1 MAFWQKI
8 LGLAVLICLFQ
19 SSQISVAKELTTQP
33 QDTVTQTDD
42 TEASSGGDE
51 KVVAEVE
58 FRGADIAWML
68 TCSALV
74 LMMTA
79 PGLALF
85 YGGLVRKKNILS
97 VMMQCVFLMGLMTI
111 VWAVAGFSLAFGGS
125 NPYIGNFDYLF
136 LKDVMPML
144 ASDQVTN
151 VEAEL
156 AVANTEA
163 GQAIADLAAAKTQD
177 AKAQSTLVAKK
188 TADRKTELAATLQAL
203 RSRVSQNKFAIFT
216 PGEGSDIPF
225 SVFMCFQGMFFVITP
240 ALICGAFAER
250 FKFSTMCV
258 FSVLWGLLVYC
269 PICHWVWSDAGWLC
283 EWNEGALF
291 PALDFAGGTVVHISS
306 GVSALVCAIFV
317 GKRIGYGR
325 DPMPPHNLTYTC
337 IGTALLWV
345 GWFGFNAGSALSAG
359 TGAVN
364 AFIATHFAAA
374 GGVVAWSVFE
384 WITRGKPTM
393 LGACS
398 GAVAGLVCITPACG
412 SVSAMSAIMLGLI
425 AGAVC
430 CWACSGM
437 KKLFKYDD
445 SLDAFGVHG
454 VGGTV
459 GAILTGLFATNVITG
474 GRSGMIES
482 GGAIEQL
489 RNQLV
494 SIVASAGLAIT
505 GTVLLLI
512 LLNLLMGLRVSPEH
526 EQRGLDVTQ
535 HDEEGYIFL

>member
-1 MAFWQKI
+1 MANIKFRLHFRPFLHVDQGVEMMAFRHVY
-8 LGLAVLICLFQ
+8 LFLAILICFAQTGQL
-19 SSQISVAKELTTQP
+19 SVAKESTTQP
-33 QDTVTQTDD
+33 RDTVTETDG
-42 TEASSGGDE
+42 TESTSEEATE
-51 KVVAEVE
+51 TAEEVE
-58 FRGADIAWML
+58 APSFSGADIAWML

-97 VMMQCVFLMGLMTI
+97 VMMQCVFLMGLMTV
-111 VWAVAGFSLAFGGS
+111 VWAVVGYSLAFGGS
-125 NPYIGNFDYLF
+125 NPYFGNFDHLF
-136 LKDVMPML
+136 LKGVVPTL
-144 ASDQVTN
+144 TSNEAAS
-151 VEAEL
+151 VEAQL
-156 AVANTEA
+156 ADETDPE
-163 GQAIADLAAAKTQD
+163 
-177 AKAQSTLVAKK
+177 AKAELQSTLDSLNA
-188 TADRKTELAATLQAL
+188 
-203 RSRVSQNKFAIFT
+203 RVSANKFDVFT
-216 PGEGSDIPF
+216 PGEGGDTPG
-225 SVFMCFQGMFFVITP
+225 SVFMCFQGMFFIITP

-258 FSVLWGLLVYC
+258 FMVLWGLLVYC

-283 EWNEGALF
+283 EWNEAALF

-317 GKRIGYGR
+317 GKRIGYGK

-359 TGAVN
+359 TAAVN
-364 AFIATHFAAA
+364 AFVGTHLCAAA
-374 GGVVAWSVFE
+374 GVIAWSGFE

-412 SVSAMSAIMLGLI
+412 SVSAMSAIILGLI
-425 AGAVC
+425 AGVVC
-430 CWACSGM
+430 CWACTGL
-437 KKLFKYDD
+437 KKMFKYDD

-454 VGGTV
+454 VGGTI
-459 GAILTGLFATNVITG
+459 GAILTGIFATNVITG

-482 GGAIEQL
+482 GEFGQL
-489 RNQLV
+489 VNQLV
-494 SIVASAGLAIT
+494 SIIASAGLAIV
-505 GTVLLLI
+505 GTVLLLVI
-512 LLNLLMGLRVSPEH
+512 LNMVMGLRVEPEQ